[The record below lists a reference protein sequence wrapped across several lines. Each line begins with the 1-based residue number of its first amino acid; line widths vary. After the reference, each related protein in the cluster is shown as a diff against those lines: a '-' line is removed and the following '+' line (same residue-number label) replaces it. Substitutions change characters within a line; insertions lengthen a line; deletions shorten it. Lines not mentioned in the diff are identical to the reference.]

1 VDEPVRVA
9 FVKFGGL
16 AAGGTER
23 WLQMMAANLSRDRFA
38 VDYFYCDAAPYIGA
52 EFKHSDTDPA
62 RLEYMRRAGVN
73 LVKFHVGAKD
83 VRTSTHKWLDTD
95 FWELFDTGAYDLVQT
110 ATAGPAEYPYA
121 EIDLPVFEYITLNAG
136 INRSRNV
143 ALTIHVSQWQRR
155 RWVARGGQL
164 GRSDVIPI
172 PAERPASELDL
183 RQQLGIPTDARVAG
197 FHQRAQ
203 DEIFSPIPL
212 DAFREL
218 VDDDQWFV
226 IMGGSDLYREQ
237 AALLGLQT
245 VCFLEHDGSAEGISR
260 FLNTLDVFAHGRAD
274 GETFGTVFA
283 EAMMHGKACLSHYSP
298 IANGQV
304 ETIGPAGLFALDTG
318 DYAAKLERLLTD
330 RDLCEGLARKARPH
344 AERYYSLDS
353 CVRQLERAFETALGR
368 ADSASAISAM
378 PYGQSDLGFLV
389 AGPVDDPASVSHH
402 VVVGGIPQASAAGLL
417 PHLLRDGAVYHEAG
431 SANTVLALTAAAA
444 GCTSHLHA
452 PQDAAASGVLAD
464 ICLNNWEHRLFL
476 EVAPTPADVCL
487 AGLRSAHVVAINAP
501 EWAGA
506 IVPRLQL
513 DDFADRPVLL
523 LKLADGVTVT
533 AQLAALGYNCRAIDR
548 EGWFVCLHPA
558 HHQQLSGAVAAWARE
573 RRRARRQRMLGA
585 PGRSL
590 LPVRARVGARID
602 RLGFAWRARRG

>member
-1 VDEPVRVA
+1 VDDPVRVA

-38 VDYFYCDAAPYIGA
+38 VDYFYCDAAPYVGA
-52 EFKHSDTDPA
+52 DFKHSDTDPA
-62 RLEYMRRAGVN
+62 RLAYMRQAGVN

-95 FWELFDTGAYDLVQT
+95 FWELFDARAYDLVQT
-110 ATAGPAEYPYA
+110 ATAGPAEYPYS
-121 EIDLPVFEYITLNAG
+121 EIDLPIFEYITLNAG

-155 RWVARGGQL
+155 RWVARGGRV

-183 RQQLGIPTDARVAG
+183 REQLGIPADARVAG
-197 FHQRAQ
+197 FHQRPH

-212 DAFREL
+212 DAFTEL
-218 VDDDQWFV
+218 VAGDRWFV
-226 IMGGSDLYREQ
+226 IMGGSELYRKQ
-237 AALLGLQT
+237 AARLGLET
-245 VCFLEHDGSAEGISR
+245 VCFLEHDGSGEGISR

-304 ETIGPAGLFALDTG
+304 ETMGPAGLFALDTG
-318 DYAAKLERLLTD
+318 DYAAKLERLLSD
-330 RDLCEGLARKARPH
+330 RDLCESLARKARPH

-353 CVRQLERAFETALGR
+353 CVRRLERAFETALGR
-368 ADSASAISAM
+368 ADSATTLWAL
-378 PYGQSDLGFLV
+378 PYGHSDLGFLV
-389 AGPVDDPASVSHH
+389 AGPVDDPTSVAHH
-402 VVVGGIPQASAAGLL
+402 IVAGGIPQASAARLL

-444 GCTSHLHA
+444 GCASHLHA
-452 PQDAAASGVLAD
+452 PQDSAASGVLAD
-464 ICLNNWEHRLFL
+464 IYLNNWEHRLFL
-476 EVAPTPADVCL
+476 EVAPTPADVCV
-487 AGLRSAHVVAINAP
+487 AELRSAAVVAINAP
-501 EWAGA
+501 EWAGV
-506 IVPRLQL
+506 IVPRMQL
-513 DDFADRPVLL
+513 DESADRPVFLL
-523 LKLADGVTVT
+523 NLADGVAVKLK
-533 AQLAALGYNCRAIDR
+533 LAALGYNCQALDR
-548 EGWFVCLHPA
+548 KGWFVCLHPEQ
-558 HHQQLSGAVAAWARE
+558 HRHRPGASACWE
-573 RRRARRQRMLGA
+573 FLG
-585 PGRSL
+585 
-590 LPVRARVGARID
+590 VRCCQ
-602 RLGFAWRARRG
+602 